1 MLSFDNFFGNTNQ
14 QCNVLNNSKSESFS
28 IDRAVSVLFPIGS
41 RQFCRRQIAYTI
53 TFVLVFILTIL
64 NSHFLYG
71 FVIISANSTLNTKIE
86 YCYHRDDSLTYQK
99 LFAAYDSYVDVI
111 KTNVIPFIIMSICNL
126 IIIFRVCRSNSS
138 IYLTNGRNVNRTT
151 KSKRKYEKDRQLTFM
166 LLGSAIAFLV
176 LTLPTEI
183 NDIIRSHSGEK
194 LVNEKKYLLSAI
206 LLSFAHL
213 NYAIHFYIYTLTG
226 EVFRQ
231 QLIKLWP
238 INIIWPY
245 ILRLLRCKK
254 LNNSSLSTNET
265 NLNRKRQDDTIE
277 MDQTFFQ
284 TVNNND
290 DDDSPIL

>member
-1 MLSFDNFFGNTNQ
+1 MFFSLRNHQRIERISPLLLSFLIGKKHEIFFEIQQKLISELQSDGNF
-14 QCNVLNNSKSESFS
+14 SFSSSS
-28 IDRAVSVLFPIGS
+28 IDRAMSVLFPIGS

-53 TFVLVFILTIL
+53 TFILVFILTIL
-64 NSHFLYG
+64 NSRFLYG

-86 YCYHRDDSLTYQK
+86 YCYHRDDSMTYQK

-126 IIIFRVCRSNSS
+126 IIILRVCRSNSS
-138 IYLTNGRNVNRTT
+138 IYLTSGRNANRTT

-206 LLSFAHL
+206 LLSLAHL
-213 NYAIHFYIYTLTG
+213 NYAVRISN
-226 EVFRQ
+226 
-231 QLIKLWP
+231 
-238 INIIWPY
+238 IN
-245 ILRLLRCKK
+245 
-254 LNNSSLSTNET
+254 
-265 NLNRKRQDDTIE
+265 
-277 MDQTFFQ
+277 FFIQ
-284 TVNNND
+284 
-290 DDDSPIL
+290 